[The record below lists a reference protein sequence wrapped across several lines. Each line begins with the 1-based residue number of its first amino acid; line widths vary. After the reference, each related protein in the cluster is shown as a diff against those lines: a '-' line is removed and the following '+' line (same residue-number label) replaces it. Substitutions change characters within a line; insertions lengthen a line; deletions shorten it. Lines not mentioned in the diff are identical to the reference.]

1 MNLVWIRFIKLSFS
15 HTLIMEM
22 LYGSQL
28 LKVLFFPCRNSKLG
42 LAESLWRLIH
52 FPMYLINMFMK
63 KLMWKSLEYRYTKHI
78 CTMVYKIL
86 NNLTPNYMTENITFK
101 TSDYALRSNQNL
113 NLPKPKTNSCKRT
126 FFYRA
131 VSCYNQLPIEIR
143 NAATLRSFNILLN
156 DHLERTHPW
165 TNFAIR
171 YEYDCFLTIN
181 VPWGYCL
188 IRFNIVF
195 VLFCFCFCF

>member
-1 MNLVWIRFIKLSFS
+1 MNLVWVRFIKLSFS

-28 LKVLFFPCRNSKLG
+28 LKVLFSLQKLQNRAG
-42 LAESLWRLIH
+42 RIIMKLIH
-52 FPMYLINMFMK
+52 FPMTSNQHVHE
-63 KLMWKSLEYRYTKHI
+63 KLMWKSLEYRYTKHL

-86 NNLTPNYMTENITFK
+86 INLTPNYMTENITFK

-113 NLPKPKTNSCKRT
+113 SLPKPKTNSCKR
-126 FFYRA
+126 FFFNRE

-143 NAATLRSFNILLN
+143 NAATLRSFKILFN

-165 TNFAIR
+165 TNFAIH
-171 YEYDCFLTIN
+171 YECDCFHTIN
-181 VPWGYCL
+181 EPY
-188 IRFNIVF
+188 RDIV
-195 VLFCFCFCF
+195 